1 MSAAAVAAA
10 VGARRA
16 PPTRRRRRARRSRR
30 GVAASAVERGD
41 ALGGQDFIYSQKNG
55 VEDALFK
62 GHLLG
67 VDADVATGDMRVS
80 ELRSLANVQGDY
92 HVPERFRDKFA
103 THLVKNAL
111 ASSSSSS
118 SSSSSDEHDHLASPA
133 DETHGASSPSS
144 DAAFWHAQVTGP
156 SVRQTARRM
165 ARRLDFANPLGVN
178 LSMKGASTTERA
190 DGTRP
195 ASARTTLYDYA
206 KGVKATHPRKVL
218 LVRVGEFYEAIG
230 YDAVMLVMHAGL
242 NPMGVS
248 GVPRAGCPI
257 VKVRSI
263 SHWSPYDRVGVVN
276 ADP

>member
-1 MSAAAVAAA
+1 MRAAPGSSSAMTLGGVARRVGRALGARVASAASSIPAGGFRTTTTRAPDEIARRSAAPSIARVRGSAAARFALPPRERRASWIARADAAA
-10 VGARRA
+10 R
-16 PPTRRRRRARRSRR
+16 
-30 GVAASAVERGD
+30 
-41 ALGGQDFIYSQKNG
+41 
-55 VEDALFK
+55 EDAL
-62 GHLLG
+62 
-67 VDADVATGDMRVS
+67 A
-80 ELRSLANVQGDY
+80 
-92 HVPERFRDKFA
+92 
-103 THLVKNAL
+103 
-111 ASSSSSS
+111 SSSSS